1 MKCGVG
7 IAFHVQKFSG
17 GGVVCFMVSIN
28 NAGSILN
35 YVFHVG
41 PISQGG
47 HCF

>member
-17 GGVVCFMVSIN
+17 GCVVCFMVSIN

-41 PISQGG
+41 PISV
-47 HCF
+47 